1 MRTRVP
7 MPPPAAATLAVG
19 TTRFASKQ
27 YLLRPVNPA
36 FIAATLLVAF
46 ILNLMPWGRLMAVP
60 DFVALVLVFWN
71 IHQPRRVGMGVAF
84 VMGLFMDVHAAARL
98 GENALAY
105 TLLSYGAIMLHRRVV
120 SFPIFVQALQVLP
133 LFFVA
138 QIVVLVVRLVMGA
151 SFPGWPLFL
160 ESVTTALLWPL
171 ATWLLLAPQ
180 RRPLERDETRP
191 I

>member
-7 MPPPAAATLAVG
+7 MPPPPPIGSSRITN
-19 TTRFASKQ
+19 KQ
-27 YLLRPVNPA
+27 YLLSRPANPA
-36 FIAATLLVAF
+36 FIAVSLLIAF
-46 ILNLMPWGRLMAVP
+46 VLNLLPWGRQFAVP

-71 IHQPRRVGMGVAF
+71 IHQPRRVGMGAAF
-84 VMGLFMDVHAAARL
+84 LMGILMDVHNATRL
-98 GENALAY
+98 GESALAY

-120 SFPIFVQALQVLP
+120 AFPILLQSLQVLP
-133 LFFVA
+133 LFLVA
-138 QIVVLVVRLVMGA
+138 QVVVLVVRLVIGA
-151 SFPGWPLFL
+151 PFPGWPYFL
-160 ESVTTALLWPL
+160 ESLTTALLWPL

>member
-7 MPPPAAATLAVG
+7 MPPRTPIG
-19 TTRFASKQ
+19 PSRIGNKQ

-36 FIAATLLVAF
+36 FIAASLLVAF
-46 ILNLMPWGRLMAVP
+46 ILNLMPWGRLMAAP

-84 VMGLFMDVHAAARL
+84 VMGLFMDVHSAARL

-120 SFPIFVQALQVLP
+120 SFPIFIQVLQVLP
-133 LFFVA
+133 LFAVA
-138 QIVVLVVRLVMGA
+138 QTVVLAVRMVIGA
-151 SFPGWPLFL
+151 PFPGWQIYL
-160 ESVTTALLWPL
+160 ECLTTALLWPL
-171 ATWLLLAPQ
+171 ATWLLFAPQ

>member
-1 MRTRVP
+1 MITRVP
-7 MPPPAAATLAVG
+7 MPPPQPVNTGRV
-19 TTRFASKQ
+19 TNKQ

-36 FIAATLLVAF
+36 FIVASLLGAF
-46 ILNLMPWGRLMAVP
+46 ILNLLPWGRALAVP

-71 IHQPRRVGMGVAF
+71 IHQPRRVGIGVAF
-84 VMGLFMDVHAAARL
+84 LMGLFMDIHDAARL

-105 TLLSYGAIMLHRRVV
+105 VVLSYGAIMLHRRLG
-120 SFPIFVQALQVLP
+120 SFTALMQSLQVLP
-133 LFFVA
+133 LFVA
-138 QIVVLVVRLVMGA
+138 AQLVVVVVRLVIGA
-151 SFPGWPLFL
+151 GFPGWPFFL
-160 ESVTTALLWPL
+160 ESLTTALLWPL

>member
-1 MRTRVP
+1 MRIRVP
-7 MPPPAAATLAVG
+7 MPPPTPIGPSRIAN
-19 TTRFASKQ
+19 KQ

-36 FIAATLLVAF
+36 FIAASLLIAF
-46 ILNLMPWGRLMAVP
+46 IFNLMPWGRMMAVP

-84 VMGLFMDVHAAARL
+84 VMGLFIDVHSAARL

-120 SFPIFVQALQVLP
+120 SFPIFVQSLQVLP
-133 LFFVA
+133 LFVVA
-138 QIVVLVVRLVMGA
+138 QVVVLVVRLVIGA
-151 SFPGWPLFL
+151 PFPGWQLFL

>member
-1 MRTRVP
+1 MKRPATRP
-7 MPPPAAATLAVG
+7 LHGAASLANAASRMPD
-19 TTRFASKQ
+19 KQ
-27 YLLRPVNPA
+27 YLLRPVNPG
-36 FIAATLLVAF
+36 FIGASLLFAF

-71 IHQPRRVGMGVAF
+71 IQQPRRVGIGAAF
-84 VMGLFMDVHAAARL
+84 LMGLFMDVHSAARL

-105 TLLSYGAIMLHRRVV
+105 TLLSYGALMLQRRVIT
-120 SFPIFVQALQVLP
+120 FPVMFQSMQVLP
-133 LFFVA
+133 LFAVA
-138 QIVVLVVRLVMGA
+138 QLVVLAVRLVVGA
-151 SFPGWPLFL
+151 PFPGWSFFL

>member
-1 MRTRVP
+1 MPIRVP
-7 MPPPAAATLAVG
+7 MPPPPPPSLVPARAPN
-19 TTRFASKQ
+19 KQ
-27 YLLRPVNPA
+27 YLLERPANPA
-36 FIAATLLVAF
+36 FIAISLLVAF
-46 ILNLMPWGRLMAVP
+46 VLDLAPWGRLLAIP

-84 VMGLFMDVHAAARL
+84 LMGILVDVHDAARL
-98 GENALAY
+98 GESALAY

-120 SFPIFVQALQVLP
+120 GFPILLQSLQVLP
-133 LFFVA
+133 LFLVA
-138 QIVVLVVRLVMGA
+138 QLVVLVVRVVIGA
-151 SFPGWPLFL
+151 PFPGWAFFL

-180 RRPLERDETRP
+180 RRPRERDETRP

>member
-1 MRTRVP
+1 MISRRT
-7 MPPPAAATLAVG
+7 
-19 TTRFASKQ
+19 
-27 YLLRPVNPA
+27 YILRPVNPA
-36 FIAATLLVAF
+36 FIACSLLAAF
-46 ILNLMPWGRLMAVP
+46 VLNLLPWGRMMGVP

-71 IHQPRRVGMGVAF
+71 IHHPRKVGIGIAF
-84 VMGLFMDVHAAARL
+84 LMGLFMDVHDAARL

-105 TLLSYGAIMLHRRVV
+105 TILSYGAIMLHRRLA
-120 SFPIFVQALQVLP
+120 SFPVLTQSLQVLP
-133 LFFVA
+133 LFLAA
-138 QIVVLVVRLVMGA
+138 QVVVVIVRLVIGA
-151 SFPGWPLFL
+151 PFPGWSLFL

>member
-7 MPPPAAATLAVG
+7 MPPPVAMG
-19 TTRFASKQ
+19 ASRIANKQ

-36 FIAATLLVAF
+36 FIAASLLIAF
-46 ILNLMPWGRLMAVP
+46 ILNLMPWGRVTGVP

-84 VMGLFMDVHAAARL
+84 LMGLFMDVHSAARL

-120 SFPIFVQALQVLP
+120 SFPILVQSLQVLP
-133 LFFVA
+133 LFVVA
-138 QIVVLVVRLVMGA
+138 QVVVVAVRLVVGA
-151 SFPGWPLFL
+151 SFPGWSLFL

>member
-1 MRTRVP
+1 
-7 MPPPAAATLAVG
+7 MPPPPAGALRG
-19 TTRFASKQ
+19 GSKQ

-36 FIAATLLVAF
+36 FIVCTLLGAF
-46 ILNLMPWGRLMAVP
+46 VLNLLPWGRLLAAP

-71 IHQPRRVGMGVAF
+71 IHQPRRVGIGSAFLMGI
-84 VMGLFMDVHAAARL
+84 FMDVHDAARL

-105 TLLSYGAIMLHRRVV
+105 TILSYGAIMLHRRVV
-120 SFPIFVQALQVLP
+120 SFSVLTQAMQVLP
-133 LFFVA
+133 LFVVA
-138 QIVVLVVRLVMGA
+138 QIVIVAVRLAIGA
-151 SFPGWPLFL
+151 PFPGWSFFL
-160 ESVTTALLWPL
+160 ESVTTTLLWPL

>member
-7 MPPPAAATLAVG
+7 MPPPPAVG
-19 TTRFASKQ
+19 PSRIANKQ

-36 FIAATLLVAF
+36 FIAASLLGAF
-46 ILNLMPWGRLMAVP
+46 ILDLLPWGRMLAVP

-71 IHQPRRVGMGVAF
+71 IHQPRRVGIGVAF
-84 VMGLFMDVHAAARL
+84 AMGILMDVHAAARL

-120 SFPIFVQALQVLP
+120 AFPILLQVLQVLP
-133 LFFVA
+133 LFLVA
-138 QIVVLVVRLVMGA
+138 QLVVLAVRLVIGA
-151 SFPGWPLFL
+151 SFPGWPYVL

>member
-7 MPPPAAATLAVG
+7 MPPPMQVG
-19 TTRFASKQ
+19 PSRIVNKQ
-27 YLLRPVNPA
+27 YLLRPANPA
-36 FIAATLLVAF
+36 FITASLMVAF
-46 ILNLMPWGRLMAVP
+46 ILNLLPWGRLLAVP

-71 IHQPRRVGMGVAF
+71 IHQPRRVGMGAAF
-84 VMGLFMDVHAAARL
+84 LMGIFIDVHSASRL
-98 GENALAY
+98 GESALAY

-120 SFPIFVQALQVLP
+120 AFPLLFQALQVLP
-133 LFFVA
+133 LFLIA
-138 QIVVLVVRLVMGA
+138 QVVVLLVRLVIGA
-151 SFPGWPLFL
+151 PFPGWPFFL

>member
-1 MRTRVP
+1 MP
-7 MPPPAAATLAVG
+7 MPPPMSANTGRVQN
-19 TTRFASKQ
+19 KH

-36 FIAATLLVAF
+36 FIVITLIAAFLFNLL
-46 ILNLMPWGRLMAVP
+46 PWGRVLGAP

-71 IHQPRRVGMGVAF
+71 IHQPRRVGIGAAF
-84 VMGLFMDVHAAARL
+84 LLGLMMDVHDASRL

-105 TLLSYGAIMLHRRVV
+105 TLLAYGALMLSRRLVT
-120 SFPIFVQALQVLP
+120 FPIFTQALQVLP
-133 LFFVA
+133 LFLGA
-138 QIVVLVVRLVMGA
+138 QVVVLMVRLIVGA
-151 SFPGWPLFL
+151 PFPGWPYFL

-171 ATWLLLAPQ
+171 ATWLLFAPQ

>member
-1 MRTRVP
+1 
-7 MPPPAAATLAVG
+7 MPPTPSLSG
-19 TTRFASKQ
+19 ASSRLNKQ
-27 YLLRPVNPA
+27 YLLRPANPA
-36 FIAATLLVAF
+36 FIVSTLLAAF
-46 ILNLMPWGRLMAVP
+46 ILNLMPWGRLLAVP

-71 IHQPRRVGMGVAF
+71 VHQPRRVGMGAAF
-84 VMGLFMDVHAAARL
+84 LMGLFMDVHSATRL

-120 SFPIFVQALQVLP
+120 AFPVLVQALQVMP
-133 LFFVA
+133 LFLVA
-138 QIVVLVVRLVMGA
+138 QVVVLLVRLVIGA
-151 SFPGWPLFL
+151 PFPGWPFFL

>member
-1 MRTRVP
+1 
-7 MPPPAAATLAVG
+7 
-19 TTRFASKQ
+19 
-27 YLLRPVNPA
+27 
-36 FIAATLLVAF
+36 
-46 ILNLMPWGRLMAVP
+46 MPWGRLLAIP

-84 VMGLFMDVHAAARL
+84 LMGIFVDVHDAARL
-98 GENALAY
+98 GESALAY

-120 SFPIFVQALQVLP
+120 GFPVLLQSLQVMP
-133 LFFVA
+133 LFLIA
-138 QIVVLVVRLVMGA
+138 QLVVLVVRLAIGA
-151 SFPGWPLFL
+151 PFPGWAFFL

-180 RRPLERDETRP
+180 RRPLERDATRP

>member
-7 MPPPAAATLAVG
+7 MPAPVPIGPSRLAN
-19 TTRFASKQ
+19 KQ
-27 YLLRPVNPA
+27 YLLRPANPA
-36 FIAATLLVAF
+36 FIAATLLIAF
-46 ILNLMPWGRLMAVP
+46 ILNLMPWGRLMAIP

-84 VMGLFMDVHAAARL
+84 VMGLFMDVHSAARL

-120 SFPIFVQALQVLP
+120 SFPVFFQSLQVLP
-133 LFFVA
+133 LFAIA
-138 QIVVLVVRLVMGA
+138 QCVVLVVRLVIGTP
-151 SFPGWPLFL
+151 FPGWQLFL
-160 ESVTTALLWPL
+160 ECVTTALLWPL

>member
-7 MPPPAAATLAVG
+7 MPPPASALSSGGSRAN
-19 TTRFASKQ
+19 KQ

-36 FIAATLLVAF
+36 FIAASLLVAF
-46 ILNLMPWGRLMAVP
+46 ILNLMPWGRLMAIP

-71 IHQPRRVGMGVAF
+71 IHQPRRVGIGVAF
-84 VMGLFMDVHAAARL
+84 LVGLLMDVHAAARL

-120 SFPIFVQALQVLP
+120 SFPVFFQALQVLP

-138 QIVVLVVRLVMGA
+138 QCVVLVVRLVIGA
-151 SFPGWPLFL
+151 PFPGWTMFL

-171 ATWLLLAPQ
+171 ASWLLLAPQ

>member
-1 MRTRVP
+1 
-7 MPPPAAATLAVG
+7 MPPPLQVG
-19 TTRFASKQ
+19 PSRITNKQ
-27 YLLRPVNPA
+27 YLLRPANPA
-36 FIAATLLVAF
+36 FIAASLAIAF
-46 ILNLMPWGRLMAVP
+46 ILNLLPWGRLLAVP

-71 IHQPRRVGMGVAF
+71 IHQPRRVGMGTAF
-84 VMGLFMDVHAAARL
+84 LMGIFMDVHTAARL

-120 SFPIFVQALQVLP
+120 AFPILFQAMQLLP
-133 LFFVA
+133 LFLIA
-138 QIVVLVVRLVMGA
+138 QLVVLVVRLVMGA
-151 SFPGWPLFL
+151 PFPGWPLFL
-160 ESVTTALLWPL
+160 ESLTTALLWPL

>member
-7 MPPPAAATLAVG
+7 MPPPLQTGPSRMVN
-19 TTRFASKQ
+19 KQ
-27 YLLRPVNPA
+27 YLLRPANSA
-36 FIAATLLVAF
+36 FIAASLLVAF

-71 IHQPRRVGMGVAF
+71 IHQPRKVGMGVAF
-84 VMGLFMDVHAAARL
+84 LMGLFMDVHSAARL

-120 SFPIFVQALQVLP
+120 SFPVFVQSLQVLP
-133 LFFVA
+133 LFAIA
-138 QIVVLVVRLVMGA
+138 QTVVLVVRLVVGA
-151 SFPGWPLFL
+151 PFPGWQFFL
-160 ESVTTALLWPL
+160 ECVTTALLWPL
-171 ATWLLLAPQ
+171 ATWVLLAPQ

>member
-1 MRTRVP
+1 MRTRVS
-7 MPPPAAATLAVG
+7 MPPPMQTGPSRMVN
-19 TTRFASKQ
+19 KQ
-27 YLLRPVNPA
+27 YLLRPANGG
-36 FIAATLLVAF
+36 FIAASLLIAF
-46 ILNLMPWGRLMAVP
+46 VFNLLPWGRLMAVP

-71 IHQPRRVGMGVAF
+71 IHQPRKVGMGVAF
-84 VMGLFMDVHAAARL
+84 LMGLFMDVHAASRL

-105 TLLSYGAIMLHRRVV
+105 TLLSYGAIMLHRRVG
-120 SFPIFVQALQVLP
+120 SLPIFVQVLQVLP
-133 LFFVA
+133 LFAIA
-138 QIVVLVVRLVMGA
+138 QTVVLVVRIVVGA
-151 SFPGWPLFL
+151 PFPGWSFFL